1 MRKLLAII
9 LVVLQ
14 LLLCVNVNASD
25 TKEDYVELLSEM
37 IRKYDTD
44 EYFSTMSVTIGEPN
58 LLIDGESVPIDDT
71 GSVAYVENGRTMMP
85 VRGIAEAIGAEVSY
99 EGETQT
105 VKVENEDT
113 VIALT
118 IGDDE
123 MRVNGE
129 KVMLLSAPEIRDERT
144 MLPVRDVAEALD
156 CEVEWVQDTQTAI
169 FTRDFQTKRII
180 IHSENAIVDGAVAQ
194 FSCEGK
200 TVAQFDSID
209 DAKKCVE
216 QNKSNG
222 LVAEPDYIRTVDSLS
237 WGVSTVGT
245 EAYYSQTKYAVGS
258 AVVAVIDTGI
268 DYEHEMFSGR
278 IYGGY
283 DFYFNDGY
291 CEDTQGHGTHVAS
304 TVIDVAGGN
313 KNIKVMPLKVF
324 GHEDSCAS
332 STVAEAI
339 KYATDNGANVI
350 NLSLGGQ
357 HRSEVEQEAID
368 YANSR
373 NVTVVASAGNESID
387 MEHTEYSPG
396 GLNGVIT
403 VSNVTQNLTLSG
415 SSNYGYGVIEF
426 GAPGTNIK
434 GAKAGGGY
442 CVKSGTSMAAP
453 HVAGV
458 YALVKSIHP
467 NKTTDE
473 ITSALQ
479 KNATHKGN
487 PKYFGAGII
496 NADKLE
502 TYLSTMYYSD
512 ISVSNVTSGNA
523 VVRGTVGY
531 KGIIP
536 QYIGVRLGTKDVY
549 KIKYNANGNNEMN
562 FVCDL
567 NEDADYTLKS
577 GTTYKCCIFTIQGG
591 QTRVTDEKSFKTDK
605 VETAPEPTPEPE
617 PEPKPEPVVS
627 ELRILPNSYPSGEIK
642 EGSKYNLSGRIKSN
656 YHITDV
662 RSYILD
668 SKKSVLQESNG
679 WTTTAT
685 YVIENSQLDTGL
697 KFEKLKPGSYYVR
710 YSASDESGKSISWTS
725 DRFNVV
731 ANEPI
736 EPVPPVAPIVPV
748 EPTEVGVVLI
758 PDSFENLSIR
768 TGPSTNYDII
778 GSMNHTVSCVV
789 YTNKTQNGWYY
800 IEYNGIKGYAAGNY
814 IYLKSET
821 KTGTVSIPSSWDNLS
836 IRTGPSTSYKIV
848 GSMNH
853 GKKCTIYPD
862 KAKNGWYYVLY
873 KGIYGYASGNC
884 IK

>member
-1 MRKLLAII
+1 MKKALAIV
-9 LVVLQ
+9 LVAIQIVL
-14 LLLCVNVNASD
+14 CINVSAADKN
-25 TKEDYVELLSEM
+25 EDYIELLSDM
-37 IRKYDTD
+37 IRRYDTED
-44 EYFSTMSVTIGEPN
+44 YFSTMSVTIGEPN
-58 LLIDGESVPIDDT
+58 LIIDGESVPIDDS

-85 VRGIAEAIGAEVSY
+85 VRGLAEAIGAEVSY
-99 EGETQT
+99 EGDTQT
-105 VKVENEDT
+105 VTVENADT

-118 IGDDE
+118 IGEDE
-123 MRVNGE
+123 MEVNGE
-129 KVMLLSAPEIRDERT
+129 KVMLLSAPEIKEERT

-156 CEVEWVQDTQTAI
+156 CEVEWVQDTQTAV
-169 FTRDFQTKRII
+169 FTRDYQTKRVI
-180 IHSENAIVDGAVAQ
+180 IHSENAVVEDAVAQ

-200 TVAQFDSID
+200 TVAQFENID

-216 QNKSNG
+216 QNRTNG
-222 LVAEPDYIRTVDSLS
+222 LVAEPDYIRTIDSLS
-237 WGVSTVGT
+237 WGISTMGT
-245 EAYYSQTKYAVGS
+245 ESYYSQTKYAVGS
-258 AVVAVIDTGI
+258 AIVAVIDTGI
-268 DYEHEMFSGR
+268 DYDHEIFSGR
-278 IYGGY
+278 IYNGY
-283 DFYFNDGY
+283 DFYFNDKY

-324 GHEDSCAS
+324 GHEDSCSS

-373 NVTVVASAGNESID
+373 NVTVVASAGNESLD
-387 MEHTEYSPG
+387 LEHNEYSPG

-415 SSNYGYGVIEF
+415 SSNYGHGVVEF

-434 GAKAGGGY
+434 GAKVGGGY

-458 YALVKSIHP
+458 YALVKAVHP
-467 NKTTDE
+467 NESTDD
-473 ITSALQ
+473 ITIALQ

-487 PKYFGAGII
+487 SKYFGAGII

-502 TYLSTMYYSD
+502 TYLSTMYFSNLT
-512 ISVSNVTSGNA
+512 VSNITSDNA
-523 VVRGTVGY
+523 VVSGTIGY

-536 QYIGVRLGTKDVY
+536 QYIGVRLGSKEVY
-549 KIKYNANGNNEMN
+549 KIKYKDNGRGEMN
-562 FVCDL
+562 FICDL
-567 NEDADYTLKS
+567 NEDADYTLKQ
-577 GTTYKCCIFTIQGG
+577 GTIYTWCIFTIQGG
-591 QTRVTDEKSFKTDK
+591 QTRLTDEKTFKTDK
-605 VETAPEPTPEPE
+605 QEIAPEPAPEPE
-617 PEPKPEPVVS
+617 PEPEPVAS

-642 EGSKYNLSGRIKSN
+642 EGAKFTLSGRIKSN

-668 SKKSVLQESNG
+668 SKKSVLQESSG

-731 ANEPI
+731 ANESI
-736 EPVPPVAPIVPV
+736 EPAPPVAPVVPV

-778 GSMNHTVSCVV
+778 GSMNHTVSCIV

-853 GKKCTIYPD
+853 GEKCTIYPD